1 MLAPLRKH
9 AQKPHFYVIVSP
21 TSFSFI
27 QTVECF
33 LHFCFEVI
41 EQVTKLSWLVAF
53 SYDVGQIVCVF
64 FVVATSRVRLSGK
77 GRGSSQGWFQAAV
90 CDNKLSVQYLF
101 NDIIFFCLSFFTDFI
116 LLCGVKTF
124 DGEGKRRS
132 WKLCFLLNRACNK
145 KKFVVW
151 SVPCFS
157 FCKFTRHRTV
167 DLGWTGFVVFA
178 LLFSAT
184 VLVLF

>member
-101 NDIIFFCLSFFTDFI
+101 NDNFFLPFFFYRFHITLRSENFWRGGQTKELKVVFFAEQGMQQEEICCLICTLFFF
-116 LLCGVKTF
+116 LQVHEAPNG
-124 DGEGKRRS
+124 RS
-132 WKLCFLLNRACNK
+132 W
-145 KKFVVW
+145 
-151 SVPCFS
+151 
-157 FCKFTRHRTV
+157 V
-167 DLGWTGFVVFA
+167 DRVCCVCVAF
-178 LLFSAT
+178 
-184 VLVLF
+184 